1 MAQKF
6 HFVILQIEVTHALR
20 GLSAIA
26 ELLMLC
32 QAGDKQL
39 DIDKAPIFPLSL
51 PKGQRVAQKR
61 HFAIAQLWVLA
72 KMFSYQLYEVDH
84 TYSNDV
90 YMKHLRFL

>member
-1 MAQKF
+1 VAQKF

-39 DIDKAPIFPLSL
+39 DIRIVNMCTVHCCCGSVLTCTLCEMNSSL
-51 PKGQRVAQKR
+51 AALCQMKCSC
-61 HFAIAQLWVLA
+61 F
-72 KMFSYQLYEVDH
+72 
-84 TYSNDV
+84 V
-90 YMKHLRFL
+90 YCF